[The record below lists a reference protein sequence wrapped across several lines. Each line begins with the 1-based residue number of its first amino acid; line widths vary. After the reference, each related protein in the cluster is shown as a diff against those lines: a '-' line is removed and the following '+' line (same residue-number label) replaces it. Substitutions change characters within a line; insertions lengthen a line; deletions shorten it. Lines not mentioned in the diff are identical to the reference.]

1 MSASALPAPVSLNRR
16 RAITVGLLLGLM
28 LGALEATVVSTAMPT
43 VIATLGGLAHYSWVF
58 SAYLLT
64 STASVPIWGRLSD
77 LFGRRRMYLTG
88 IAIFVVGSALSGVA
102 TSMVQLIVFRAI
114 QGLGAGAVLP
124 LGMTIVG
131 ELYSLSERAR
141 AQALFSGVW
150 GVSSILG
157 PLVGGYITDALSWRW
172 VFYLNLPFGLLAAAV
187 IALAYPAH
195 PRTHAVRVD
204 WLGAGLLFSSV
215 TALLL
220 ALSETPIGVLP
231 WLAATAVLVV
241 WFIRVERRVP
251 VPILPLDLFS
261 SPLIVRA
268 LIVAFISGTAM
279 FGAIAYVPL
288 FVQGV
293 QGGSAT
299 EAGQVLTPLFLGWV
313 STSVLAARVTMR
325 VGYRRMVIAGS
336 LLIAG
341 GFGVLAVMQADTARA
356 VIFAA
361 LLVIGAG
368 LGFSVL
374 SLLLAIQTGVDRAH
388 LGVATSLNQ
397 FARSV
402 GSTVGV
408 AVMGGILTRG
418 LHGMPLDAGGH
429 GMAAGLT
436 QLQGAQRDT
445 FAAAL
450 ATVFIAGAGMS
461 LVALVVSFFL
471 PAVDLSHTT
480 ISASDSVMAG
490 EVGGFEIDAE
500 PGAERD

>member
-1 MSASALPAPVSLNRR
+1 MSASAPPVPISLNRR
-16 RAITVGLLLGLM
+16 RAITTGLLLGLM

-77 LFGRRRMYLTG
+77 LFGRRRMYLAG
-88 IAIFVVGSALSGVA
+88 IAIFIVGSALSGVA
-102 TSMVQLIVFRAI
+102 TSMVQLIIFRAL

-131 ELYSLSERAR
+131 ELYSLSERAS

-150 GVSSILG
+150 GVSSIIG

-187 IALAYPAH
+187 IAMAYPPPPH
-195 PRTHAVRVD
+195 KTDVRVD

-220 ALSETPIGVLP
+220 ALSEPPFGVVP
-231 WLAATAVLVV
+231 WLVATAVLVT
-241 WFIRVERRVP
+241 WLIRVERRVA

-261 SPLIVRA
+261 SPLVVRA
-268 LIVAFISGTAM
+268 LTVAFISGTAM

-293 QGGSAT
+293 QGGTAT

-313 STSVLAARVTMR
+313 TTSVLAARVTMK
-325 VGYRRMVIAGS
+325 VGYRRMVIFGS
-336 LLIAG
+336 LLVAG
-341 GFGVLAVMQADTARA
+341 GFVVLALMRPDTTRT
-356 VIFAA
+356 VIYAA
-361 LLVIGAG
+361 LLVIGSG

-374 SLLLAIQTGVDRAH
+374 SLLLALQTGVDRAH
-388 LGVATSLNQ
+388 LGMATSLNQ

-408 AVMGGILTRG
+408 AVMGGMLTRG
-418 LHGMPLDAGGH
+418 LHGASIGTGH
-429 GMAAGLT
+429 EMAAGLS
-436 QLQGAQRDT
+436 QLEGAARGA
-445 FAAAL
+445 FASAL
-450 ATVFIAGAGMS
+450 STVFLTGAIVS

-471 PAVDLSHTT
+471 PAVDLSQAHM
-480 ISASDSVMAG
+480 SASDSVMGG
-490 EVGGFEIDAE
+490 ELGSFDGDES
-500 PGAERD
+500 